1 MVPTAAEKAAAI
13 IARVPA
19 GVVNA
24 EFCGFESKGTPQY
37 AQKLLF
43 LSRITLPHL
52 VQFTSDLNL
61 LYWRIYR
68 LSLLFA
74 IYVFTRIQEE

>member
-1 MVPTAAEKAAAI
+1 
-13 IARVPA
+13 
-19 GVVNA
+19 
-24 EFCGFESKGTPQY
+24 
-37 AQKLLF
+37 

-52 VQFTSDLNL
+52 VQFNSDLNL

-68 LSLLFA
+68 FSLLFA